1 MCHGVLS
8 RGVSALKRLL
18 TSASIFPHM
27 GLQKSKI
34 SFRFT
39 TTKCLDQ
46 NAAVLSLAVSLITR
60 PTPTGYRL
68 VLNGR
73 KGEMFEENLGPL
85 VYQFPICAYVRFG
98 LIHNLLADL
107 PMISLVP
114 KMLCH

>member
-1 MCHGVLS
+1 
-8 RGVSALKRLL
+8 
-18 TSASIFPHM
+18 M